1 MNLLNVG
8 CGTHYAKGWLNVDVW
23 ESDTTRP
30 DVRVEPNQPYPF
42 PDDHFDAIYLGHVL
56 EHVDWPYLPKLLS
69 DIQRIAK
76 PQAKILVVGPD
87 VVKTIH
93 RWAEGKEP
101 WSMVMSVLE
110 HQDFN
115 WQPGRQTEFWDG
127 ATHHWNC
134 HHERVWNILN
144 DCGFTNLQDYTDE
157 IPNNTSM
164 TSWLDTQTGVNWPVV
179 AKWFWQFA
187 IHCSVNK

>member
-8 CGTHYAKGWLNVDVW
+8 CGTHYAKGWLNIDVW

-56 EHVDWPYLPKLLS
+56 EHVDWAYLPHLLS
-69 DIQRIAK
+69 DIQRVAK
-76 PQAKILVVGPD
+76 PDAKILIVGPD
-87 VVKTIH
+87 IVRTIH
-93 RWAEGKEP
+93 RWREDKEP
-101 WSMVMSVLE
+101 WDMVMSVLE

-134 HHERVWNILN
+134 HMERVWNILQE
-144 DCGFTNLQDYTDE
+144 CGFANLQDYTDV

-164 TSWLDTQTGVNWPVV
+164 TSWTDPTTSIKWPVV

-187 IHCSVNK
+187 IHCTI